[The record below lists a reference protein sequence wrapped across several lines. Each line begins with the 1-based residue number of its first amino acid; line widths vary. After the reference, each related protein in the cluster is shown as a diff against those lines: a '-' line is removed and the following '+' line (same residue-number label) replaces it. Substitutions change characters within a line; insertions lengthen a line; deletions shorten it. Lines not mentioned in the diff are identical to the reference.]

1 MRSMVSNGSLP
12 RAHDVHQAQDAK
24 NPTEASPDIAGL
36 GRILA
41 EAANIVQ
48 CLRQQAQQLRRRAYL
63 DGYAAGYER
72 AQAETVRQALE
83 AHTRSREF
91 VDSAQQHIVSMALA
105 SLESV
110 ASRLGSA
117 TMVTAML
124 TDALEGI
131 KTERQLKISVSRGA
145 AKATRAMLARWQA
158 DHPDTDV
165 QVLVDPRLEPFGCE
179 IESELG
185 RIILGLPKRIEA
197 IREGLGVEVSVPVVK
212 PAAGTVQTAETG

>member
-1 MRSMVSNGSLP
+1 MRSMASTGSQP
-12 RAHDVHQAQDAK
+12 RAHEVLRDEDNQDPAGV
-24 NPTEASPDIAGL
+24 SPEIAGL
-36 GRILA
+36 SRILA

-48 CLRQQAQQLRRRAYL
+48 LLRQQAQQLRRRAYM

-83 AHTRSREF
+83 AHARSREF
-91 VDSAQQHIVSMALA
+91 VDSAQEHIITMALA

-131 KTERQLKISVSRGA
+131 RTERQLKVSVSRGA

-158 DHPDTDV
+158 DHPGTEV
-165 QVLVDPRLEPFGCE
+165 QVLVDPRLEPFACE

-185 RIILGLPKRIEA
+185 RITLGLPKRIAPMSE
-197 IREGLGVEVSVPVVK
+197 ELVVEVAVPVAK
-212 PAAGTVQTAETG
+212 PATGTAHTA

>member
-1 MRSMVSNGSLP
+1 MVSNGSLP
-12 RAHDVHQAQDAK
+12 RVHDVHQGQDNR
-24 NPTEASPDIAGL
+24 NPTGASPDIAGL
-36 GRILA
+36 SQLLA

-48 CLRQQAQQLRRRAYL
+48 YLRQQAQQLRRRAYT
-63 DGYAAGYER
+63 DGYTAGYER

-83 AHTRSREF
+83 AQTRSREF

-117 TMVTAML
+117 TMVIAML

-131 KTERQLKISVSRGA
+131 RTERQLKISVSRGA

-158 DHPDTDV
+158 DHPDTDI
-165 QVLVDPRLEPFGCE
+165 QVLVDPRLAPFGCE

-185 RIILGLPKRIEA
+185 RITLGLPKRIAA
-197 IREGLGVEVSVPVVK
+197 IPDGPGVEVSVPAVK
-212 PAAGTVQTAETG
+212 PTPGTVQTPQIR